1 MHELFDGLNAP
12 DDFVSVTGS
21 DVLIVDEATGD
32 SLLSR
37 AQQYCKRLGLTTR
50 DEVGNGHVFV
60 NGRYLPVSDV
70 GCTIQAVGSALTVV
84 FLFHFLQNVMRQIA
98 TEGNAQL
105 QILQEMVVYSDSLPV
120 QF

>member
-70 GCTIQAVGSALTVV
+70 GYAVQEVGYSLTSV
-84 FLFHFLQNVMRQIA
+84 FPFHFLQNVMRQIA